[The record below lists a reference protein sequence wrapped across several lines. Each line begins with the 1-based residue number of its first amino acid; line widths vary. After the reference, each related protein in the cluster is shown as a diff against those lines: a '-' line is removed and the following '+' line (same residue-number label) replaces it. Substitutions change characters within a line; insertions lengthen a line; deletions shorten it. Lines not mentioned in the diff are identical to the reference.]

1 MLQSLQLLPK
11 LEVDRSIPMPNP
23 TFGALLTFICYPG
36 EPLLVQEFGW
46 RQSIRQRLSS
56 VKTAL
61 AKALNSWQNTLWVC
75 RNNYTARLSSSIG
88 TNQILQLTTSSSSW
102 HEPEWRRK
110 KKKSHY
116 IFIHWEHTRCEKM
129 LPLRKASW
137 KEDRRGSNHSPSSHL
152 TLRLGHLLTERNEGH
167 NCPDCFHDCCR
178 LFR

>member
-110 KKKSHY
+110 KKKN
-116 IFIHWEHTRCEKM
+116 HTTS
-129 LPLRKASW
+129 LYT
-137 KEDRRGSNHSPSSHL
+137 GS
-152 TLRLGHLLTERNEGH
+152 TLGVKR
-167 NCPDCFHDCCR
+167 CFHLERPAGRKTEEEATTVLAPISHFGWDTC
-178 LFR
+178 